1 LKVVSVVA
9 PQTLDPAKAAQND
22 AWFTEL
28 AYEPLI
34 VRRSN
39 GRLAPGLARSW
50 AYTGTGNKT
59 FVLSL
64 RPGVKFSDGSA
75 LTAQTV
81 VGHLK
86 YVVASGGQMAPML
99 TGDTFTATGPLTV
112 KITAD
117 DPNPNFPEI
126 FTQDFVMGG
135 VISEP
140 GQKSPSKLGT
150 TTSGA
155 GPYMI
160 DSARTVTGNY
170 YTYVPNPH
178 YHDKTAVHWRKVVI
192 RVVTNPQSVLNA
204 LRTGQADVSHGDP
217 ATLGAARRAGLRVT
231 TSPSLWTGAVLADRG
246 GAQTK
251 PLADVRVRRALNL
264 ATDRKSIADALF
276 SGFGAPT
283 NQTTVPGGYGFDPAL
298 DKTYPYD
305 VKKARKLLAEAGHPD
320 GFTLRI
326 VTPEYQ
332 KLNLV
337 AQALAQQWKKIGVE
351 LRITSHANANEYT
364 SDAFGAKFPAF
375 MTAFGH
381 IPTWMAGPSLYLP
394 PAAFNPFHTK
404 DPKLRA
410 LFDEEA
416 KSSGP
421 ERQSLDR
428 RIQGHLVREAWFVPV
443 VTTGLPYYAGRSVT
457 GTRTSGTSPLM
468 QLYEV
473 RPAK

>member
-1 LKVVSVVA
+1 MP
-9 PQTLDPAKAAQND
+9 PQTLNPAKAAQND

-39 GRLAPGLARSW
+39 GSLVPGLAKSW
-50 AYTGTGNKT
+50 KYTGTGNKN
-59 FVLSL
+59 FVLRL

-86 YVVASGGQMAPML
+86 YVAASGGQMAPML
-99 TGDTFTATGPLTV
+99 TGGKFTASGPLTV
-112 KITAD
+112 KITAN

-126 FTQDFVMGG
+126 FTQDYVIGG
-135 VISEP
+135 VISKP

-150 TTSGA
+150 KTSGA

-160 DSARTVTGNY
+160 DSTRTVTGNH

-178 YHDKTAVHWRKVVI
+178 YHDKTAVHWRKVVV

-204 LRTGQADVSHGDP
+204 LKTGQADVAQGDP
-217 ATLGAARRAGLRVT
+217 ATLSAAHKAGLTVT
-231 TSPSLWTGAVLADRG
+231 TTPSLWTGAVLADRDG
-246 GAQTK
+246 SKAK

-283 NQTTVPGGYGFDPAL
+283 NQMTVPKGYGFDAAL

-305 VKKARKLLAEAGHPD
+305 VKKAKKLLADAGHPE

-337 AQALAQQWKKIGVE
+337 AQALAQQWRKVGVDV
-351 LRITSHANANEYT
+351 RITSHANANKYT

-394 PAAFNPFHTK
+394 RASFNPFHTK
-404 DPKLRA
+404 DPKLQA
-410 LFDEEA
+410 LFDQEA

-421 ERQSLDR
+421 KQESLDR
-428 RIQGHLVREAWFVPV
+428 RIQSHLVRQAWFVPV
-443 VTTGLPYYAGRSVT
+443 VTTGLPYYAGKSVT
-457 GTRTSGTSPLM
+457 GTQTSSKSPLM

-473 RPAK
+473 RPAR